1 MKYIDMNEFQDC
13 KIPKLTVKNI
23 VGNFKTV
30 TRHRHLVRKYCFK
43 MGLYWQGLTHDLSK
57 YSPSEFWISARYYQ
71 GNRSPHAALR
81 EQFGFS
87 PGWLHHKGRN
97 KHHYEYWLD
106 FKKNTPG
113 NISPCK
119 MPDRYIAEM
128 VADRIAACRIYE
140 GDKYTLSSPLAYYNK
155 APEANLLHPY
165 TREKLEMFL
174 HMIEEKGEDYTCNYI
189 RHNFLHKK

>member
-1 MKYIDMNEFQDC
+1 MKDIDLKDFPDVVV
-13 KIPKLTVKNI
+13 PKLTLANI
-23 VGNFKTV
+23 IGNFKTV
-30 TRHRHLVRKYCFK
+30 TSHRHLVRKYCFK

-57 YSPSEFWISARYYQ
+57 YSPSEFWISARFYQ
-71 GNRSPHAALR
+71 GTRSPHAALR
-81 EQFGFS
+81 EQFYFS

-113 NISPCK
+113 NLYPCK

-140 GDKYTLSSPLAYYNK
+140 GESYTLSSALNYYNK

-165 TREKLEMFL
+165 TRQKLEMFL

-189 RHNFLHKK
+189 KHEFLHK